1 MSRRRLTIKRID
13 PWSVLKVGAVVN
25 LCIWLIVLIG
35 FGVLWFFVLQLGLVE
50 RACDVATR
58 VSELDCDISGAGI
71 FRSLLLL
78 GLIGAI
84 IQTGLFVV
92 AAFLYN
98 TISQMVGGL
107 QFIVQE
113 GTGTAIETAPRVRSE
128 PAEAPESSEP
138 GLLERVGAAATRAKE
153 QVTSRGEDGDGA
165 LSEVRR
171 RARELAARRKAEV
184 EEARQL
190 EEVRRAEEA
199 RRAAAGETRPTKQA
213 VKRRPDA

>member
-1 MSRRRLTIKRID
+1 VSRRRLTIKRID

-25 LCIWLIVLIG
+25 LCIWAIVLIG

-58 VSELDCDISGAGI
+58 VSELDCSVSGTGI
-71 FRSLLLL
+71 FRSLVLL
-78 GLIGAI
+78 GFIGAI

-113 GTGTAIETAPRVRSE
+113 GTGTAVEATSRIVTEKAEPTESKPRE
-128 PAEAPESSEP
+128 PI
-138 GLLERVGAAATRAKE
+138 GAAATRTKDK
-153 QVTSRGEDGDGA
+153 GEDESAGEGGGP

-171 RARELAARRKAEV
+171 RARDLASRRQAEV
-184 EEARQL
+184 EEAREL
-190 EEVRRAEEA
+190 EMVRRREEA
-199 RRAAAGETRPTKQA
+199 RRAAAGQTAPAANQPI
-213 VKRRPDA
+213 KRRPDA

>member
-58 VSELDCDISGAGI
+58 VSELDCSVSGTGI
-71 FRSLLLL
+71 FRSLVLL

-98 TISQMVGGL
+98 TISQMVGGV

-113 GTGTAIETAPRVRSE
+113 GTGMTIEAAPRAVTE
-128 PAEAPESSEP
+128 PAEATDG
-138 GLLERVGAAATRAKE
+138 GLRERVGKAATRAKE
-153 QVTSRGEDGDGA
+153 QVKQRADDGDGP
-165 LSEVRR
+165 LTEVKR
-171 RARELAARRKAEV
+171 RARDLAARRKAEV

-190 EEVRRAEEA
+190 EEA
-199 RRAAAGETRPTKQA
+199 RRAAAQQAEPAKQPI
-213 VKRRPDA
+213 KRRPDA